1 MAASVRARVVVLADP
16 VTALTTDMTAM
27 TRMAAAEIAVPV
39 AAASQW
45 AREPFQV
52 GAGIDDVERVV
63 STLPLYAATFTNIV

>member
-1 MAASVRARVVVLADP
+1 MLADP

-45 AREPFQV
+45 AREPLQV